1 MSRALEAVVPPALVE
16 LLNAEPRA
24 EGTAIL
30 VLTVRE
36 DGFPHQAM
44 VSIGELAALDS
55 GRLALALWPDSTTA
69 ANLKRTNALTLA
81 VVIGA
86 TSYSI
91 RATAQQR
98 EDVGRLAGFELT
110 VVGANADEAPY
121 ATLTSGV
128 RFRLNDPDEVLAR
141 WREVREALENE

>member
-1 MSRALEAVVPPALVE
+1 MSRPLDAVVPPALVD
-16 LLNAEPRA
+16 LLSAEPSA

-30 VLTVRE
+30 VLTARE

-44 VSIGELAALDS
+44 VSVGELAVLDDR
-55 GRLALALWPDSTTA
+55 RLALALWRSSTTA

-91 RATAQQR
+91 RATAEQR
-98 EDVGRLAGFELT
+98 DDVEGLARFDLT
-110 VVGANADEAPY
+110 VVAVDADEAPY
-121 ATLTSGV
+121 ATLVSGV
-128 RFRLNDPDEVLAR
+128 RFRLNDPDDVLAR
-141 WREVREALENE
+141 WRAVRKELER

>member
-1 MSRALEAVVPPALVE
+1 MSRVLDAVVPPALAE
-16 LLNAEPRA
+16 LLAAEPTA

-44 VSIGELAALDS
+44 VSVGELAATGDT
-55 GRLALALWPDSTTA
+55 RLALALWPDSTTA
-69 ANLKRTNALTLA
+69 ANVRRTNALTLA

-86 TSYSI
+86 TSYTV
-91 RATAQQR
+91 RATATQG
-98 EDVGRLAGFELT
+98 EDVRALARFELT

-128 RFRLNDPDEVLAR
+128 RFRLGDPDSVLAR
-141 WREVREALENE
+141 WRDVRKALTG